1 MNLKFLLKATGIA
14 LLSSLAL
21 ADDCKDIKSY
31 IQGRDKSYS
40 KNIEFCEVDSK
51 GKVKTL

>member
-14 LLSSLAL
+14 LLSTAVL

-31 IQGRDKSYS
+31 IQNSGKSYS
-40 KNIEFCEVDSK
+40 KNIEKCEVDSN